1 MVSMHERCVS
11 SYPQLL
17 FFALII
23 LCRVYHVSYAYAFFG
38 YIGNTIAN
46 GALKQGFR
54 RVIGDAGNRPV
65 PYHPKTAVDTAI
77 VAIWPQHKDN
87 NAYGFP
93 SGHAQSV
100 GYFVAFA
107 HQFLPWRTWH
117 PAWIA
122 AALSIAL
129 VLMWSR
135 VVYRRH
141 TATQVL
147 FGFAFGIATFRAF
160 HLFFN

>member
-11 SYPQLL
+11 SHPQLL

-23 LCRVYHVSYAYAFFG
+23 MCRVYHVSYVYAFFG

-46 GALKQGFR
+46 GALKQWFR

-65 PYHPKTAVDTAI
+65 PHHPKTAFDTAI
-77 VAIWPQHKDN
+77 VAIWPQYKNN

-107 HQFLPWRTWH
+107 YQFLPWRTWH

-147 FGFAFGIATFRAF
+147 FGFAFGIAFFRAF